1 MDTNDGRREMR
12 RVDWDFVPEAVVVG
26 NGEFPVSA
34 LPLRMLDTASFTVCC
49 DGAADRYLASG
60 RVPDRIV
67 GDGDSLSVEN
77 QKRYASIIR
86 YNPDQETN
94 DQTKAVNNLMEKGF
108 RRIAIVGATGRRED
122 HTLGNIS
129 LLMEYMRMGAEVR
142 MYTDYGFF
150 VPMKGDCRFFCRK
163 GVQVSIFAFG
173 TQGLRGEGLAY
184 PLRDFTNWWQGTLNE
199 AIGEEFVI
207 RGEGEYLVFI
217 NMPSVS

>member
-77 QKRYASIIR
+77 QKRYARAKVLCLLLRLKSDAGR
-86 YNPDQETN
+86 SHGQS
-94 DQTKAVNNLMEKGF
+94 
-108 RRIAIVGATGRRED
+108 RREPD
-122 HTLGNIS
+122 GKS
-129 LLMEYMRMGAEVR
+129 
-142 MYTDYGFF
+142 
-150 VPMKGDCRFFCRK
+150 
-163 GVQVSIFAFG
+163 
-173 TQGLRGEGLAY
+173 
-184 PLRDFTNWWQGTLNE
+184 
-199 AIGEEFVI
+199 
-207 RGEGEYLVFI
+207 
-217 NMPSVS
+217 

>member
-1 MDTNDGRREMR
+1 MSIRNFYFTAGLYGLYALIAIGGYKKWIRMMGRREMR

-77 QKRYASIIR
+77 QKRYAGIIR

-94 DQTKAVNNLMEKGF
+94 DQTKAVNYLMEKGF
-108 RRIAIVGATGRRED
+108 RRIAIVGATGR
-122 HTLGNIS
+122 
-129 LLMEYMRMGAEVR
+129 
-142 MYTDYGFF
+142 
-150 VPMKGDCRFFCRK
+150 
-163 GVQVSIFAFG
+163 
-173 TQGLRGEGLAY
+173 QGRPY
-184 PLRDFTNWWQGTLNE
+184 VWVT
-199 AIGEEFVI
+199 
-207 RGEGEYLVFI
+207 
-217 NMPSVS
+217 SVC